1 MTKFLSTQCIT
12 MMCILSSGK
21 KFKKNHQEVIIVC
34 SNHLLCWAG
43 SDPPAPAPGPSPV
56 MKSGAVVATGGH
68 GQGPQTHLNVDT
80 HLRCGRISS
89 PASHIQPLEETQMN

>member
-12 MMCILSSGK
+12 MMCILSSGE

-34 SNHLLCWAG
+34 SNHLLWWAG

-56 MKSGAVVATGGH
+56 MKSGAVVATGH
-68 GQGPQTHLNVDT
+68 GQGPQTHLTVDT

-89 PASHIQPLEETQMN
+89 PASHIQPLEQTQMN

>member
-1 MTKFLSTQCIT
+1 MQQPSPVV
-12 MMCILSSGK
+12 G
-21 KFKKNHQEVIIVC
+21 
-34 SNHLLCWAG
+34 G
-43 SDPPAPAPGPSPV
+43 SDPPAPGPSPV

-68 GQGPQTHLNVDT
+68 GQGPQTHLTVDT